1 MDDTLRRLVAFAE
14 GDENIRAVLLEGS
27 RADPRGRVDEWS
39 DYDVAFVTRS
49 NEPYLRAEWF
59 AGFALQFGEVAVA
72 QTPDD
77 PELFDD
83 AHDPLEHYAYL
94 MQYADGLR
102 LDLTFE
108 TVGYIRG
115 VTLDSAT
122 VVLVDKDG
130 GFSDVEPSD
139 RDYWVRLPD
148 AGTFRGCCNEFWWTA
163 PYVAKAIARGEAIAA
178 LELLGKVVRPQ
189 FARMLTWLA
198 GLNGGPATIVGK
210 HVTDVGAHVPV
221 ELYGALLA
229 SYPRADLA
237 EILSALHELV
247 RAFPS
252 VAQGVADALGYVYDA
267 GEGERASAF
276 LASHFQG

>member
-1 MDDTLRRLVAFAE
+1 MDDPLRRLVAFAE

-27 RADPRGRVDEWS
+27 RANPHARVDQWS

-108 TVGYIRG
+108 TIAYIRG

-122 VVLVDKDG
+122 VALLDKDG
-130 GFSDVEPSD
+130 EFSAVERGE
-139 RDYWVRLPD
+139 RDYRIKLPD
-148 AGTFRGCCNEFWWTA
+148 PGAFRGCCNEFWWTA
-163 PYVAKAIARGEAIAA
+163 PYVAKAIARGQTIAA

-198 GLNGGPATIVGK
+198 GVNGGPATTVGK
-210 HVTDVGAHVPV
+210 HGTDVGAHVPV

-229 SYPRADLA
+229 SYPRADLT
-237 EILSALHELV
+237 EILSAVHELA

-252 VAQGVADALGYVYDA
+252 AAQGVADALGYVYDA
-267 GEGERASAF
+267 REGERASAF
-276 LASHFQG
+276 LASYFQG

>member
-1 MDDTLRRLVAFAE
+1 VDDVLRRLVAFADA
-14 GDENIRAVLLEGS
+14 DENIRAMLLEGS
-27 RADPRGRVDEWS
+27 RADPQGAVDQWS

-59 AGFALQFGEVAVA
+59 AGFAGQYGEVAVA

-77 PELFDD
+77 PQLFDN
-83 AHDPLEHYAYL
+83 AHDPLEHYTYL
-94 MQYADGLR
+94 TQYADGLR

-108 TVGYIRG
+108 TVAFIRG

-122 VVLVDKDG
+122 VVLVDKDAE
-130 GFSDVEPSD
+130 FSDVERSN
-139 RDYWVRLPD
+139 RDYWVKLPD
-148 AGTFRGCCNEFWWTA
+148 CGVFRGCCNEFWWTA
-163 PYVAKAIARGEAIAA
+163 PYVAKAIARGQAIAA

-189 FARMLTWLA
+189 FARMLIWLA
-198 GLNGGPATIVGK
+198 GVNGGPATTVGK
-210 HVTDVGAHVPV
+210 HGTGVGAHVPA

-237 EILSALHELV
+237 EIRSALQQLI

-252 VAQGVADALGYVYDA
+252 VAHKVADALGYVYDA
-267 GEGERASAF
+267 GEGQRAISF
-276 LASHFQG
+276 LASHFQA